1 MIMFR
6 RPFFGWGAGAE
17 VAAAA
22 AAEAEAAEADA
33 AAAAAVSRAFA
44 EFRTLTAAP
53 ATSMNSLRG
62 LMVEVALWPKA

>member
-1 MIMFR
+1 
-6 RPFFGWGAGAE
+6 